1 MKQIKAQGDYPRT
14 LSPAPKFLT
23 MFAGR
28 HFSGTS

>member
-1 MKQIKAQGDYPRT
+1 MKQITTQGAIHGHFPLRPNY
-14 LSPAPKFLT
+14 LT

>member
-1 MKQIKAQGDYPRT
+1 MGSLEDTMMLAYENKNY
-14 LSPAPKFLT
+14 LT